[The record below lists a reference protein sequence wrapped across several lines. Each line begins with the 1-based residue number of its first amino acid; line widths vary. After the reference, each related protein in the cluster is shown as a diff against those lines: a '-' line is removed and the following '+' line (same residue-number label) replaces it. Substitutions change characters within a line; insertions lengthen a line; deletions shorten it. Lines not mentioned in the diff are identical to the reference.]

1 MHREINVAL
10 GDRSYP
16 ILVGE
21 NLLESPCEPLRELAR
36 GRQVAV
42 VTNPT
47 VAERYLAPLR
57 AQLEPVAATLVE
69 VRLPDGEQY
78 KTWESLNRVF
88 DALLAAHFD
97 RRSLVVA
104 LGGGVIGDTAGFAAA
119 VYQRGIDF

>member
-1 MHREINVAL
+1 MLREINVAL

-88 DALLAAHFD
+88 DALLAARFD

-104 LGGGVIGDTAGFAAA
+104 LGGDL
-119 VYQRGIDF
+119 